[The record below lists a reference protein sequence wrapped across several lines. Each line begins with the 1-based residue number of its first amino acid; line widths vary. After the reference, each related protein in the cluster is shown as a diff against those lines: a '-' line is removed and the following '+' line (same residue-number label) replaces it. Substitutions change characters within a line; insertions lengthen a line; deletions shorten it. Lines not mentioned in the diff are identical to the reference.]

1 MRDNRGSI
9 SVFVTLILLVVLSS
23 IFLLIDGVRI
33 VYGSTKIK
41 QTIVGANEHVL
52 ANYHRELQ
60 ERYHLF
66 LLDPAFIAEKGI
78 SEEIQSYFEKSICNS
93 KEKNT
98 FYPFQIQTVSIVKEV
113 YPDEE
118 NLALIKHQIREYM
131 KYKQTTEWT
140 NELLEKMTILKDKDR
155 QEEETKHLLEQQQKD
170 MESQPV
176 EDITQNPD
184 SDEMGEEENPGNV
197 IEKVQ
202 EDPRQVVMETVNGG
216 ILRAVLPSG
225 KSISSRKITSN
236 SLPSNELKNMQEQE
250 GIAKIIDFSGLDMIK
265 NMFSDSKIT
274 EAMSNMATE
283 AMTISYIMDSFSNF
297 SNNSD
302 KSQAT
307 KLNYEIEYI
316 IHGGKTDKENLEN
329 IVNRILL
336 FRFGTNFSYALTD
349 ASLNAQALSIAASI
363 AGLTGLPPII
373 TALKTMILAA
383 VSYGEAILDVRSLLS
398 GNKIPILKNA
408 SNWTISIEKIGQI
421 LNSKTIATSDK
432 NGMDY
437 EDFLKIFLLS
447 QSNKEAKYGKMLD
460 LMQENI
466 KIKDKSFAIME
477 SVFGYEVYC
486 EAKLPTLF
494 GNGTKI
500 FKVNRSCSY

>member
-9 SVFVTLILLVVLSS
+9 SMFVALILLVVLSS

-33 VYGSTKIK
+33 VYGSTKLK

-60 ERYHLF
+60 QRYHLF

-93 KEKNT
+93 KEKNI
-98 FYPFQIQTVSIVKEV
+98 FYPFQIQTISIVKEV
-113 YPDEE
+113 YPDED

-131 KYKQTTEWT
+131 KYKQTVEWT
-140 NELLEKMTILKDKDR
+140 NELTGKMTILKDKDR
-155 QEEETKHLLEQQQKD
+155 QEEETKNLLEQQQKD
-170 MESQPV
+170 MESQLE
-176 EDITQNPD
+176 EDTVLNL
-184 SDEMGEEENPGNV
+184 DEGEMREEENSENV

-202 EDPRQVVMETVNGG
+202 EDPRQIVMEIVNGG

-225 KSISSRKITSN
+225 KSISSRTIISN
-236 SLPSNELKNMQEQE
+236 SLPSTELKNMQEQE
-250 GIAKIIDFSGLDMIK
+250 GMAKIIDFSGLDMIK
-265 NMFSDSKIT
+265 NMFSDSRIT

-283 AMTISYIMDSFSNF
+283 STTISYIMDSFSNF
-297 SNNSD
+297 SKKSD
-302 KSQAT
+302 KNQAT

-363 AGLTGLPPII
+363 AGLMGLPPII

-408 SNWTISIEKIGQI
+408 SNWTISVERIGQI
-421 LNSKTIATSDK
+421 LNSKTVATSDK

-466 KIKDKSFAIME
+466 KIKDKSFDIME
-477 SVFGYEVYC
+477 ALFGYEVYC
-486 EAKLPTLF
+486 EIKLSTLF

-500 FKVNRSCSY
+500 LKANRSCSY

>member
-9 SVFVTLILLVVLSS
+9 SVFIALILLVILSS

-33 VYGSTKIK
+33 VYGSTKLK

-66 LLDPAFIAEKGI
+66 LLDSGFIAEKGI
-78 SEEIQSYFEKSICNS
+78 SEEIQSYLEKSICNS

-98 FYPFQIQTVSIVKEV
+98 LYPFQIQTISVVKEV

-131 KYKQTTEWT
+131 KYEQTTEWT
-140 NELLEKMTILKDKDR
+140 NELVRKMTILKDKDEE
-155 QEEETKHLLEQQQKD
+155 EEETKNLLEQQQRD
-170 MESQPV
+170 MESQLE
-176 EDITQNPD
+176 EDIQKEPGNET
-184 SDEMGEEENPGNV
+184 EGEENPENF
-197 IEKVQ
+197 IEKVP
-202 EDPRQVVMETVNGG
+202 EDPRKVVMDIINGG
-216 ILRAVLPSG
+216 ILRVVLPSG
-225 KSISSRKITSN
+225 KSVSSRKITGN
-236 SLPSNELKNMQEQE
+236 SLPTEELKNMQEQE
-250 GIAKIIDFSGLDMIK
+250 GKVKNIDFLGLDMIRTLFVNS
-265 NMFSDSKIT
+265 NMTKAINNIST
-274 EAMSNMATE
+274 EAVS
-283 AMTISYIMDSFSNF
+283 ISYGMDSFSNF
-297 SNNSD
+297 SRKAD
-302 KSQAT
+302 AEQAT

-336 FRFGTNFSYALTD
+336 FRFGMNFTYALTD
-349 ASLNAQALSIAASI
+349 ASLNAQALSIAA
-363 AGLTGLPPII
+363 ALAGVTGLTPIV

-408 SNWTISIEKIGQI
+408 SNWMISIEKIGEI
-421 LNSKTIATSDK
+421 LNSKVTASSDE

-447 QSNKEAKYGKMLD
+447 QTNKDVKYGRMLD

-477 SVFGYEVYC
+477 SIFGYEVYC
-486 EAKLPTLF
+486 QIKLPTLF
-494 GNGTKI
+494 GNGIKT
-500 FKVNRSCSY
+500 FEVNRSCSY

>member
-1 MRDNRGSI
+1 MRDNRGSV
-9 SVFVTLILLVVLSS
+9 SLFVTLILLVVLSS
-23 IFLLIDGVRI
+23 IFLFIDGVRI
-33 VYGSTKIK
+33 VYASTKLK
-41 QTIVGANEHVL
+41 QTVVGANEHVL

-93 KEKNT
+93 KEKNS
-98 FYPFQIQTVSIVKEV
+98 FYPFQIQTISIIKEV

-140 NELLEKMTILKDKDR
+140 KELLEKMAILKDKDR
-155 QEEETKHLLEQQQKD
+155 QEEETKNLLEQQQRD
-170 MESQPV
+170 ME
-176 EDITQNPD
+176 TQIEENTTENFD
-184 SDEMGEEENPGNV
+184 SDEMGEEENSDGF

-202 EDPRQVVMETVNGG
+202 EDPRQVVMEVVNGG
-216 ILRAVLPSG
+216 ILRAVLPNG
-225 KSISSRKITSN
+225 KSISSRSITAN

-250 GIAKIIDFSGLDMIK
+250 GMTKIIDFSGLDMIK
-265 NMFSDSKIT
+265 DMFSDSNII
-274 EAMSNMATE
+274 EAMDNMATE
-283 AMTISYIMDSFSNF
+283 AMSISYIMDSFSNF
-297 SNNSD
+297 SKKSD
-302 KSQAT
+302 KNQAT

-336 FRFGTNFSYALTD
+336 FRFGINFSYALTD
-349 ASLNAQALSIAASI
+349 ASLNAQALPVATAI
-363 AGLTGLPPII
+363 AGLMGLPAII

-383 VSYGEAILDVRSLLS
+383 VSYGEAILDVRSLLY
-398 GNKIPILKNA
+398 GNKIPILKNS

-421 LNSKTIATSDK
+421 LDSKTIAISDK

-466 KIKDKSFAIME
+466 KIKDKSFSIME
-477 SVFGYEVYC
+477 SIFGYEVYC
-486 EAKLPTLF
+486 QIKLPTLF
-494 GNGTKI
+494 GNGTKV
-500 FKVNRSCSY
+500 FKVTRSCSY